1 MTAIRTR
8 FCLAALALTG
18 AAATTSAQAQTVYGE
33 LGYSPLSMKLSV
45 PVIGLRASATPAVV
59 RGLIGLQLTDG
70 LAIEAI
76 GGFDAGSSGY
86 TNSNTGTR
94 YEGKIDQLYGLYL
107 TPKIGLGPIEIFGR
121 AGMARTKVSF
131 EGLGSGEDKK
141 LSYGVGLRLMP
152 TDNLTFSV
160 DYMNYLDSGG
170 ASVNGY
176 SLNLGLRF

>member
-1 MTAIRTR
+1 MTAIRTC
-8 FCLAALALTG
+8 FSLATLAF
-18 AAATTSAQAQTVYGE
+18 ACAATPVHAQTVYGE
-33 LGYSPLSMKLSV
+33 LGYSPLSMKLDV
-45 PVIGLRASATPAVV
+45 PVIGLRASATPAMV

-94 YEGKIDQLYGLYL
+94 YEGKLDQLYGLYL

-121 AGMARTKVSF
+121 AGMARTKLSF

-141 LSYGVGLRLMP
+141 LSYGAGLRLMP
-152 TDNLTFSV
+152 TDNFSLSV